1 MTINIARII
10 NVHGVYTEKKN
21 KTHTHKK
28 KMNKLVAPYFPAQH
42 DYITVNRYINSS
54 NSSGI
59 IIMIIIE
66 QVLSDC

>member
-1 MTINIARII
+1 MTINIPRII

-21 KTHTHKK
+21 THTHK

-42 DYITVNRYINSS
+42 DYITMNRYINSS